1 MYVQSVSFAT
11 DVLIYAIAE
20 RIHESAKKKKPA
32 PATRAPA
39 ARAPTIFLR
48 RGRSR
53 ATPRLEDDDVQ
64 QTIEEGAAALY
75 SSKTDKAATFSGLG
89 VEGTPKVIVVS
100 LSYYIPNVLN

>member
-32 PATRAPA
+32 PA

-53 ATPRLEDDDVQ
+53 ATPRLEDDNVQ

>member
-20 RIHESAKKKKPA
+20 RIHESAKKKNP
-32 PATRAPA
+32 APA

-53 ATPRLEDDDVQ
+53 ATPRLEDDNVQ